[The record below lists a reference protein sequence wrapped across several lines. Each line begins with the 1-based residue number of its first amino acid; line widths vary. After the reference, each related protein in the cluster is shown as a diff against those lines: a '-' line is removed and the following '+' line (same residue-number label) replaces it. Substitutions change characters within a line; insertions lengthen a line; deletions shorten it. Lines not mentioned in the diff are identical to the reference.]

1 MEIGVNSTLY
11 TTRSSGDPVST
22 FLFQGSSALALDGKG
37 RVTMPVR
44 HREVLQAMAAGQLT
58 LTKHPARCLLVFP
71 RPAWESFREK
81 LVSMPMA
88 AEGWRRI
95 FLGSAMDVEI
105 DSGSRVLIAPELR
118 AWAGLEREVMLMGM
132 GQRLELWDAARLA
145 AHESQVI
152 EAGMPDVLKDH
163 VF

>member
-1 MEIGVNSTLY
+1 M
-11 TTRSSGDPVST
+11 ST
-22 FLFQGSSALALDGKG
+22 FVFQGSSALTLDSKG
-37 RVTMPVR
+37 RITVPSR
-44 HREVLQAMAAGQLT
+44 HREVLSAIASGQLT
-58 LTKHPARCLLVFP
+58 VTKHPSRCLLLFP

-81 LVSMPMA
+81 LMTLPMA

-95 FLGSAMDVEI
+95 FLGSAMDVDI
-105 DSGSRVLIAPELR
+105 DSGARVLIAPELR
-118 AWAGLEREVMLMGM
+118 SWAGLEREVMLMGM

-145 AHESQVI
+145 AHEDQVI

>member
-1 MEIGVNSTLY
+1 
-11 TTRSSGDPVST
+11 
-22 FLFQGSSALALDGKG
+22 
-37 RVTMPVR
+37 MPVR
-44 HREVLQAMAAGQLT
+44 HREVLSAIAAGQLT
-58 LTKHPARCLLVFP
+58 VTKHPSGCLLVFP

-81 LVSMPMA
+81 LMTMPIA

-105 DSGSRVLIAPELR
+105 DSGARVLIAPELR
-118 AWAGLEREVMLMGM
+118 AWAGLEREVMLLGM

-145 AHESQVI
+145 AHEAQVI
-152 EAGMPDVLKDH
+152 GAGMPDVLKDH

>member
-1 MEIGVNSTLY
+1 LWGKVENRTLNEFLIG
-11 TTRSSGDPVST
+11 GPVASYV
-22 FLFQGSSALALDGKG
+22 FQGSSALALDGKG
-37 RVTMPVR
+37 RMTVPAR
-44 HREVLQAMAAGQLT
+44 HREVLSAIADGQLT
-58 LTKHPARCLLVFP
+58 LTKHPSRCLLVFP

-81 LVSMPMA
+81 LMALPMG

-118 AWAGLEREVMLMGM
+118 AWAGLDREVMLMGM
-132 GQRLELWDAARLA
+132 GQRLELWDAARLQ

-152 EAGMPDVLKDH
+152 EAGMPDALKDH

>member
-1 MEIGVNSTLY
+1 M
-11 TTRSSGDPVST
+11 ST

-37 RVTMPVR
+37 RITVPVR
-44 HREVLQAMAAGQLT
+44 HREVLQAVAEGQLT
-58 LTKHPARCLLVFP
+58 LTKPPNRCLLVFP
-71 RPAWESFREK
+71 RPAWEAFRGK
-81 LVSMPMA
+81 LMTLPMA

-95 FLGSAMDVEI
+95 FLGSAMDAEI
-105 DSGSRVLIAPELR
+105 DSGSRVLISPELR

-145 AHESQVI
+145 AHEAEVI
-152 EAGMPDVLKDH
+152 DAGMPDVLKDH

>member
-1 MEIGVNSTLY
+1 
-11 TTRSSGDPVST
+11 
-22 FLFQGSSALALDGKG
+22 
-37 RVTMPVR
+37 MPVR
-44 HREVLQAMAAGQLT
+44 HREVLTAIAAGQLT
-58 LTKHPARCLLVFP
+58 VTKHPSGCLLVFP

-81 LVSMPMA
+81 LMSLPIA

-118 AWAGLEREVMLMGM
+118 TWAGLEREVMLLGM

-145 AHESQVI
+145 AHEAQVI
-152 EAGMPDVLKDH
+152 GAGMPDVLKDH

>member
-1 MEIGVNSTLY
+1 
-11 TTRSSGDPVST
+11 
-22 FLFQGSSALALDGKG
+22 
-37 RVTMPVR
+37 MPVR
-44 HREVLQAMAAGQLT
+44 HREVLSAIAAGQLT
-58 LTKHPARCLLVFP
+58 VTKHPSGCLLVFP

-81 LVSMPMA
+81 LMTLPIA

-105 DSGSRVLIAPELR
+105 DSGARVLIAPELR
-118 AWAGLEREVMLMGM
+118 AWAGLEREVMLLGM

-145 AHESQVI
+145 AHEAQVI
-152 EAGMPDVLKDH
+152 GAGMPDVLKDH